1 MKKNDFI
8 EKFPDVMALHI
19 ETDTVL
25 SRQAKEDKVL
35 IICNTFQSGLIA
47 YKSHGRNIDIF
58 VSKKM
63 KEELSSKVQE
73 LSTEMY
79 KNTEAQGTPKA
90 EEAPKAEQASK
101 TEDKKDEPTTPEDP
115 VEGEVVK

>member
-35 IICNTFQSGLIA
+35 IVCNTFQYGLIA

-63 KEELSSKVQE
+63 KEELDKMTPGYRV
-73 LSTEMY
+73 TDP
-79 KNTEAQGTPKA
+79 NT
-90 EEAPKAEQASK
+90 
-101 TEDKKDEPTTPEDP
+101 
-115 VEGEVVK
+115 GEVGTVVSDKFIVSGNYCVRVKFPCGEDVYDCEYFIK